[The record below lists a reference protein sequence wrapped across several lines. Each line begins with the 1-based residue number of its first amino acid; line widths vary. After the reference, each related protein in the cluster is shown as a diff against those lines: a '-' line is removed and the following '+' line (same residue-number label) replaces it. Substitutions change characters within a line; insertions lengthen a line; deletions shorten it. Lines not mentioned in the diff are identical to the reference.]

1 MPHTSNWDFPI
12 GLLTRRAV
20 GVDIKF
26 LGKHSLFIPP
36 FGWLFRWLGGYPVD
50 RRKRTNLV
58 DSVVDIFNQHD
69 EFVISIAPEGTRK
82 KVDALRTGFYYIARK
97 AGIPILLCSFNYQIR
112 TVLFGPLFYPGPDP
126 EKAEGERWAMRVR
139 KHRAPEPKSV
149 KIDPDNPFA
158 ALAALARLAPEP
170 AARRKPRR
178 AKKARK

>member
-1 MPHTSNWDFPI
+1 MLGQRFSRWILRLFGWTVANYPEPRPPKLIIAVVPHTSNWDFPI

-112 TVLFGPLFYPGPDP
+112 TVLFGPLFYSGPDP
-126 EKAEGERWAMRVR
+126 EKDLKEISDYFRGIPG
-139 KHRAPEPKSV
+139 KYPEKS
-149 KIDPDNPFA
+149 FT
-158 ALAALARLAPEP
+158 
-170 AARRKPRR
+170 
-178 AKKARK
+178 